1 MEYILTTER
10 LTRKFGETIAVKDVS
25 LHIRPGEIY
34 GLIGRNGAGKTT
46 ILKMAAGMIRPTS
59 GSVSFAGKSLDAAL
73 GDGDL
78 TRIGSLIE
86 APGLYNGMTGHDNL
100 RVKCL
105 AAGIPY
111 DPAYIH
117 ALLALVG
124 IAPAEF
130 RKAGQYSLGMRQRL
144 GIALALIGEPELLIL
159 DEPINGLDPQGI
171 AEVREILLRL
181 HRERNITILISSHIL
196 GEMSK
201 LVTTCGIIDK
211 GVLLREFTREDM
223 ERETQ
228 NHAVIRT
235 SDPEGARAAL
245 SAMGIQNMKLTD
257 VGAVEVFEQTDRT
270 EEMFRALARAEVP
283 VRELFLCGQSL
294 EDFFFSIVGGARD
307 AQ

>member
-1 MEYILTTER
+1 MDFILTTEG
-10 LTRKFGETIAVKDVS
+10 LTRKFGDTVAVKDVS

-46 ILKMAAGMIRPTS
+46 ILKMAGGLIRPTS
-59 GSVSFAGKSLDAAL
+59 GSVNFDGKPLDTALAEGSLNRV
-73 GDGDL
+73 G
-78 TRIGSLIE
+78 TLIE
-86 APGLYNGMTGHDNL
+86 APGLYGGLSGHENL

-117 ALLALVG
+117 GLLELVG

-144 GIALALIGEPELLIL
+144 GIALALIGEPDLLIL

-201 LVTTCGIIDK
+201 LVMTCGIIDK

-223 ERETQ
+223 ERETESRV
-228 NHAVIRT
+228 VIRT
-235 SDPEGARAAL
+235 SLPRAACDAL
-245 SAMGIQNMKLTD
+245 SALGIRQMKFTD
-257 VGAVEVFEQTDRT
+257 LDTVEVFEQTDRT
-270 EEMFRALARAEVP
+270 EEMFRALARADVP

>member
-1 MEYILTTER
+1 MEYILTTEG

-73 GDGDL
+73 SDGDL

-105 AAGIPY
+105 ASGIPY

-228 NHAVIRT
+228 NRAVIRT

-294 EDFFFSIVGGARD
+294 EDFFFSIVGGVHD